1 MIRILYRLIIM
12 EESMKLN
19 CFDRRIEIFLY
30 LCRHRKANTR
40 DLAREFSVSR
50 ETIIRD
56 IMILSK
62 YVPLYTK
69 FGRYGGV
76 FIMDDY
82 RNELFL
88 HLSKDEEQLLK
99 MLLIERTDEKERF
112 LLKSIINHYAMP
124 TFERQKCF

>member
-1 MIRILYRLIIM
+1 
-12 EESMKLN
+12 MKLN
-19 CFDRRIEIFLY
+19 CFDRRIEVFLY
-30 LCRHRKANTR
+30 LSRHRSASAGK
-40 DLAREFSVSR
+40 LAQEFSVCR
-50 ETIIRD
+50 KTISRD

-62 YVPLYTK
+62 YVPIYTQL
-69 FGRYGGV
+69 GRYGGV

-88 HLSKDEEQLLK
+88 HLSKEEEELLK
-99 MLLIERTDEKERF
+99 TILNERTDEKEKF

>member
-1 MIRILYRLIIM
+1 
-12 EESMKLN
+12 MKLN

-30 LCRHRKANTR
+30 LCRHRNAKTR

-50 ETIIRD
+50 KTIIRD

-88 HLSKDEEQLLK
+88 YLSKDEEQLLK

-112 LLKSIINHYAMP
+112 LLKSIINHYGMP

>member
-1 MIRILYRLIIM
+1 
-12 EESMKLN
+12 MKLN
-19 CFDRRIEIFLY
+19 NFDRKIEIFLY

-50 ETIIRD
+50 KTIIKD

>member
-1 MIRILYRLIIM
+1 
-12 EESMKLN
+12 MKLN
-19 CFDRRIEIFLY
+19 YFDRKIEIFLY
-30 LCRHRKANTR
+30 LCRYRKANIGK
-40 DLAREFSVSR
+40 LAREFSVCK
-50 ETIIRD
+50 ETISRD

-62 YVPLYTK
+62 YVPIYTQY
-69 FGRYGGV
+69 GRYGGV

-88 HLSKDEEQLLK
+88 HLSKDEEELLK
-99 MLLIERTDEKERF
+99 TILNERTDEKEKF